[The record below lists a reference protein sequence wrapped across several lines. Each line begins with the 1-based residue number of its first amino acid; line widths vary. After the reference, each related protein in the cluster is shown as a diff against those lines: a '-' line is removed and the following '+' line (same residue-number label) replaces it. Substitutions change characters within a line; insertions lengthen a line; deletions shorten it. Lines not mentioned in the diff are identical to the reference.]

1 MGCQE
6 KVILHSELLQER
18 RVFVGKYLREI
29 KLEPNQARSLA
40 QPAAGWRWVC
50 NSLAAFSDLSE
61 HLSETVCILYTLT
74 ESLISFKGDFVIFAA
89 KLKDDSLLLKERLLS
104 HNGEF
109 VSIKGWKNNG
119 GNVVFNG
126 RIVIEP

>member
-1 MGCQE
+1 M
-6 KVILHSELLQER
+6 
-18 RVFVGKYLREI
+18 
-29 KLEPNQARSLA
+29 
-40 QPAAGWRWVC
+40 
-50 NSLAAFSDLSE
+50 
-61 HLSETVCILYTLT
+61 
-74 ESLISFKGDFVIFAA
+74 ISFKGDFVIFAA

-126 RIVIEP
+126 WIVIEP

>member
-1 MGCQE
+1 MNSPLN
-6 KVILHSELLQER
+6 ITIHPLSS
-18 RVFVGKYLREI
+18 YAI
-29 KLEPNQARSLA
+29 KGE
-40 QPAAGWRWVC
+40 
-50 NSLAAFSDLSE
+50 
-61 HLSETVCILYTLT
+61 
-74 ESLISFKGDFVIFAA
+74 FAA

-126 RIVIEP
+126 WIVIEPKNSGEYIMTN

>member
-1 MGCQE
+1 M
-6 KVILHSELLQER
+6 
-18 RVFVGKYLREI
+18 
-29 KLEPNQARSLA
+29 
-40 QPAAGWRWVC
+40 
-50 NSLAAFSDLSE
+50 
-61 HLSETVCILYTLT
+61 
-74 ESLISFKGDFVIFAA
+74 ISFKGEFVIFAA

-126 RIVIEP
+126 RIVIEPLATAFQCLLGMASRGCPNLT